1 MPRWFGWHHRSTR
14 ADWRWPRWPP
24 GSGPTPRA
32 SWLAGSLFAEFEQ
45 SLRHPTDL
53 DLLGALGD
61 PIPAVVTVDVLER
74 LVTAVTQA
82 AEDLHGTIGGVADQ
96 SVRAIVGHRH
106 LVGDLHVVVAV
117 QVPGRVLHQQSHH
130 LGLGL
135 QLG

>member
-14 ADWRWPRWPP
+14 ADCRSLRLQDLSPV
-24 GSGPTPRA
+24 SGPTPQA
-32 SWLAGSLFAEFEQ
+32 SCLAGSLFAEFEQ

-82 AEDLHGTIGGVADQ
+82 AEDRHGTIGGVADQ
-96 SVRAIVGHRH
+96 
-106 LVGDLHVVVAV
+106 AV
-117 QVPGRVLHQQSHH
+117 
-130 LGLGL
+130 
-135 QLG
+135 